1 MVLERALLVL
11 MVLLLFRGSGPALAM
26 HESGSCGTPV
36 PEDPFGHEQ
45 FVDIGSRFLAR
56 NVRIAEHT
64 EGVVVTGEMY
74 NGLQGF
80 FSPPL
85 FKATVFDSE
94 CTYLRANNFSIDK
107 FTFGTTRSFRVVI
120 PGVELSEVATY
131 HIEYLGWPSN

>member
-56 NVRIAEHT
+56 NVRIAEYT

-131 HIEYLGWPSN
+131 HIEYLGWPSK